1 MAQDS
6 PAVDLIT
13 EAKRLLSAA
22 GAVDLPLRLIG
33 GLAVRLHIPPGVAP
47 VFEREYNDI
56 DLVTLRGQG
65 NCYVTRSRSTSLPQG
80 ARGSAI
86 AAAARILARSPSANG
101 QSP

>member
-47 VFEREYNDI
+47 VFERE
-56 DLVTLRGQG
+56 
-65 NCYVTRSRSTSLPQG
+65 
-80 ARGSAI
+80 
-86 AAAARILARSPSANG
+86 
-101 QSP
+101 